1 MVTASWDVEVFEKD
15 LRLAERFT
23 ISGASWD
30 VARNVFVVLSHNGL
44 SGVGEASPDS
54 RSGETPASVA
64 AELEGLDLRG
74 LAGPFDLEGASCML
88 APGAAG
94 CALDIAMHDLA
105 AKAAGVAVAD
115 LLGCGGRRLPLT
127 SVTVPIAEVRD
138 MARRARSLSDHP
150 VLKLKVGFEGDV
162 DAVHAVRAVYPG
174 VIRIDANEGWDVS
187 TAKARLA
194 ELERCDIELCEQP
207 VAATD
212 LEGLAE
218 VAASTSIPVF
228 ADEAARTSHDVARL
242 AGAVDGVNLKL
253 RKAGGI
259 RRTVAAIAVARAHGL
274 RVMLGCDLTSGVAA
288 TAEAHVSALV
298 DYADLDG
305 PLLLADDP
313 WPGVSYSKGAMTLPP
328 GPGLGLQRTPS

>member
-1 MVTASWDVEVFEKD
+1 VAASWGIEVFEQD

-259 RRTVAAIAVARAHGL
+259 RRPSLPSRSRALTACGSCWGAISLPGWRQLRRLTYLLSSTMQTSMARCCSPMIPG
-274 RVMLGCDLTSGVAA
+274 RGC
-288 TAEAHVSALV
+288 
-298 DYADLDG
+298 
-305 PLLLADDP
+305 
-313 WPGVSYSKGAMTLPP
+313 
-328 GPGLGLQRTPS
+328 RTRRAP